1 METIYECCAGLDIHK
16 KTVVACV
23 LTPEGRQT
31 RTFSTMTKALLELAD
46 WLLECQVTHVA
57 MESSGV
63 FWKPIY
69 NLLEGLD
76 LTLLVV
82 NARHMKAVPGRK
94 TDVKDAEWI
103 AQLLQH
109 GLLRASYIPD
119 RPQRELRELVRY
131 RRNLVRQRAQVVNRI
146 QQLLEG
152 ANIKLSSVARDV
164 VGVSGRAMLEA
175 LVSGAD
181 DPQALAELAKGKLRQ
196 KRPELAE
203 ALQGLMG
210 SHQRLVLQ
218 SQLRHLDFVDQEI
231 SQMNQEVTTRMEPFE
246 DAILR
251 LDEIPGIGRRTAE
264 DVLAEIGV
272 DMSRFPTAGHL
283 ASWAHVCPGNHESAG
298 KRKSGATGRGNPWL
312 RAALVEAARAAART
326 KKSYFSAQYH
336 RLAARRGGKRA
347 ALAVAHSLLI
357 TIYHLLSRGTE
368 YQDLGV
374 NYFDERR
381 QQQTVLRAVSR
392 IERLGY
398 KVSLQAA

>member
-1 METIYECCAGLDIHK
+1 
-16 KTVVACV
+16 
-23 LTPEGRQT
+23 
-31 RTFSTMTKALLELAD
+31 
-46 WLLECQVTHVA
+46 
-57 MESSGV
+57 
-63 FWKPIY
+63 
-69 NLLEGLD
+69 
-76 LTLLVV
+76 
-82 NARHMKAVPGRK
+82 
-94 TDVKDAEWI
+94 
-103 AQLLQH
+103 
-109 GLLRASYIPD
+109 
-119 RPQRELRELVRY
+119 
-131 RRNLVRQRAQVVNRI
+131 
-146 QQLLEG
+146 
-152 ANIKLSSVARDV
+152 
-164 VGVSGRAMLEA
+164 MLEA

-210 SHQRLVLQ
+210 SHQRLLLQ
-218 SQLRHLDFVDQEI
+218 SQLRHLDFIGQEVSQMDQE
-231 SQMNQEVTTRMEPFE
+231 VATRMDPFE
-246 DAILR
+246 DAVQR
-251 LDEIPGIGRRTAE
+251 LDEIPGVGRRTAE

-357 TIYHLLSRGTE
+357 TIYHLLNRGTE

-398 KVSLQAA
+398 KVSLEAA

>member
-46 WLLECQVTHVA
+46 WLLECRVTHVA
-57 MESSGV
+57 KESSGV

-203 ALQGLMG
+203 ALYTSSML
-210 SHQRLVLQ
+210 RPLVMMLAMR
-218 SQLRHLDFVDQEI
+218 SIRFI
-231 SQMNQEVTTRMEPFE
+231 S
-246 DAILR
+246 
-251 LDEIPGIGRRTAE
+251 
-264 DVLAEIGV
+264 
-272 DMSRFPTAGHL
+272 S
-283 ASWAHVCPGNHESAG
+283 AH
-298 KRKSGATGRGNPWL
+298 
-312 RAALVEAARAAART
+312 
-326 KKSYFSAQYH
+326 
-336 RLAARRGGKRA
+336 
-347 ALAVAHSLLI
+347 
-357 TIYHLLSRGTE
+357 
-368 YQDLGV
+368 
-374 NYFDERR
+374 R
-381 QQQTVLRAVSR
+381 QHH
-392 IERLGY
+392 Y
-398 KVSLQAA
+398 